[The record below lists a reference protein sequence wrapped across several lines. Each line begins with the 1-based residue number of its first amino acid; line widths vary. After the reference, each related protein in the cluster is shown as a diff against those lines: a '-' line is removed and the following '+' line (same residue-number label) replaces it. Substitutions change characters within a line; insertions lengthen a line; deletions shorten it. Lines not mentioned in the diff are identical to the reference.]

1 METQAASD
9 RVVSATEFSLDTID
23 IISPDHYQKNGYPH
37 AEWTYLR
44 KTRPVFYVD
53 RPRVDPFWA
62 ITKAADIK
70 EISVQPRLW
79 LNGPRL
85 AAFPLDEGADGPP
98 PELPLK
104 HLLNMDPPQHG
115 EYRTIL
121 SRYFTPRSVRA
132 LEPEV
137 ANITAKI
144 LDDVMDR
151 EQCDFVTEI
160 SSKVPVA
167 VIAEMLGV
175 PRPDWPT
182 LFRWTNEIIGGGD
195 PEFQRGKDAN
205 ETFAQARLEMF
216 TYFTNLVEERR
227 KHPTGDVTSI
237 IANAKI
243 DGAPLPAL
251 ELLSYLLVL
260 VVAGN
265 ETTRNATS
273 GGLLALIE
281 NPEQFRRLKSDP
293 TLIKSAVEEIV
304 RWTSPVI
311 QFTRTATSDTVV
323 RGQKIRAGESVC
335 LFYPS
340 ANRDEDVF
348 DQPFKF
354 DIGRNPNPHLAFG
367 IGEHF
372 CLGSNLARLEL
383 EVIFRE
389 LAKRL
394 ERAES
399 AGPLERLRSSFVG
412 GIKHMPIRYKLKP
425 AAAA

>member
-1 METQAASD
+1 MEPQAASN
-9 RVVSATEFSLDTID
+9 RAESASEFSLDTID
-23 IISPDHYQKNGYPH
+23 IVSPDHYQKNGYPH

-44 KTRPVFYVD
+44 KHHPVFYVE

-62 ITKAADIK
+62 ITKAADIR
-70 EISVQPRLW
+70 EISIQPRQW

-85 AAFPLDEGADGPP
+85 AVFMLDEGAEGPP
-98 PELPLK
+98 PELPLR

-115 EYRTIL
+115 EFRSIL
-121 SRYFTPRSVRA
+121 SQYFTPRSIRA
-132 LEPEV
+132 LEPEI
-137 ANITAKI
+137 AKITTEI

-151 EQCDFVTEI
+151 GECDFVTEI

-175 PRPDWPT
+175 PRKDWPT
-182 LFRWTNEIIGGGD
+182 IFRWTNEVIGGGD

-216 TYFTNLVEERR
+216 QYFTDLVEESR
-227 KHPTGDVTSI
+227 KHPGRDVTSI
-237 IANAKI
+237 VSNAKVN
-243 DGAPLPAL
+243 GEPLPAL
-251 ELLSYLLVL
+251 ELLSYLFLL

-273 GGLLALIE
+273 GGLLAFIE

-311 QFTRTATSDTVV
+311 QFARTAVSDTVV

-340 ANRDEDVF
+340 ASRDEDVF
-348 DQPFKF
+348 AEPFKF
-354 DIGRNPNPHLAFG
+354 DIGRNPNPHLSFG

-372 CLGSNLARLEL
+372 CLGANLARLEL
-383 EVIFRE
+383 AVIFAE

-394 ERAES
+394 DHAEL
-399 AGPLERLRSSFVG
+399 AGPVERLRSSFVG
-412 GIKHMPIRYKLKP
+412 GVKHMPIRYKLNP
-425 AAAA
+425 AN

>member
-1 METQAASD
+1 MEPQAAAN
-9 RVVSATEFSLDTID
+9 RVESASEFSLDTIE
-23 IISPDHYQKNGYPH
+23 IVSPDHYQKNGYPH

-44 KTRPVFYVD
+44 KHQPVCYIE

-62 ITKAADIK
+62 ITKGADIR
-70 EISVQPRLW
+70 EISIQPRQW

-85 AAFPLDEGADGPP
+85 AVFMLDEGAEGPP
-98 PELPLK
+98 PELPLR

-115 EYRTIL
+115 EYRSIL
-121 SRYFTPRSVRA
+121 SQYFTPRSIRA
-132 LEPEV
+132 LEPEI
-137 ANITAKI
+137 AKITTEI

-151 EQCDFVTEI
+151 GECDFVTEI

-175 PRPDWPT
+175 PRKDWPT
-182 LFRWTNEIIGGGD
+182 IFRWTNEVIGGGD

-216 TYFTNLVEERR
+216 QYFTDLVEESR
-227 KHPTGDVTSI
+227 KHPGSDVTSI
-237 IANAKI
+237 VSNATVN
-243 DGAPLPAL
+243 GEPLPAL
-251 ELLSYLLVL
+251 ELLSYLFLL

-273 GGLLALIE
+273 GGLLAFIE

-293 TLIKSAVEEIV
+293 TLIKTAVEEMV

-311 QFTRTATSDTVV
+311 QFARTAVSDTVV

-340 ANRDEDVF
+340 ASRDEDVF
-348 DQPFKF
+348 AEPFKF
-354 DIGRNPNPHLAFG
+354 DIGRNPNPHLSFG

-372 CLGSNLARLEL
+372 CLGANLARLEL
-383 EVIFRE
+383 AVIFTE

-394 ERAES
+394 DHAEM
-399 AGPLERLRSSFVG
+399 AGPVERLRSSFVG
-412 GIKHMPIRYKLKP
+412 GVKHMPIRYKLKP
-425 AAAA
+425 A

>member
-1 METQAASD
+1 MEPQAAAN
-9 RVVSATEFSLDTID
+9 RAESAAEFSLDTIE
-23 IISPDHYQKNGYPH
+23 IVSPDHYQKNGYPH

-44 KTRPVFYVD
+44 KHHPVFYVE

-62 ITKAADIK
+62 ITKAADIR
-70 EISVQPRLW
+70 EISIQPRQW

-85 AAFPLDEGADGPP
+85 AVFMLDEGAEGPP
-98 PELPLK
+98 PELPLR

-115 EYRTIL
+115 EFRSIL
-121 SRYFTPRSVRA
+121 SQYFTPRSIRA
-132 LEPEV
+132 LEPEI
-137 ANITAKI
+137 AKITTEI

-151 EQCDFVTEI
+151 GECDFVTEI

-175 PRPDWPT
+175 PRKDWPT
-182 LFRWTNEIIGGGD
+182 IFRWTNEVIGGGD

-216 TYFTNLVEERR
+216 QYFTDLVEESR
-227 KHPTGDVTSI
+227 KHPGSDVTSI
-237 IANAKI
+237 VSNAKVN
-243 DGAPLPAL
+243 GEPLPAL
-251 ELLSYLLVL
+251 ELLSYLFLL

-273 GGLLALIE
+273 GGLLAFIE

-311 QFTRTATSDTVV
+311 QFARTAVSDTVV

-340 ANRDEDVF
+340 ASRDEDVF
-348 DQPFKF
+348 AEPFKF
-354 DIGRNPNPHLAFG
+354 DIGRNPNPHLSFG

-372 CLGSNLARLEL
+372 CLGANLARLEL
-383 EVIFRE
+383 AVIFAE

-394 ERAES
+394 DHAEL
-399 AGPLERLRSSFVG
+399 AGPVERLRSSFVG
-412 GIKHMPIRYKLKP
+412 GVKHMPIRYKLNP
-425 AAAA
+425 AN

>member
-1 METQAASD
+1 MEPQAASD
-9 RVVSATEFSLDTID
+9 RVERATEFPLDTID

-37 AEWTYLR
+37 AEWTFLR
-44 KTRPVFYVD
+44 KHHPVFYVE

-62 ITKAADIK
+62 ITKASDLK
-70 EISVQPRLW
+70 EISCQPRLW

-85 AAFPLDEGADGPP
+85 AVFPLDEGADGPP

-104 HLLNMDPPQHG
+104 HLLNMDPPEHG
-115 EYRTIL
+115 EYRSIL
-121 SRYFTPRSVRA
+121 SQYFTPRSIRA
-132 LEPEV
+132 LEPEI
-137 ANITAKI
+137 AKITTEI

-151 EQCDFVTEI
+151 GECDFVTEI

-175 PRPDWPT
+175 PRKDWPT
-182 LFRWTNEIIGGGD
+182 IFRWTNEVIGGGD

-216 TYFTNLVEERR
+216 QYFTDLVEESR
-227 KHPTGDVTSI
+227 KHPGNDVTSI
-237 IANAKI
+237 ISNAKVN
-243 DGAPLPAL
+243 GEPLPAL
-251 ELLSYLLVL
+251 ELLSYLLLL

-273 GGLLALIE
+273 GGLLAFIE

-311 QFTRTATSDTVV
+311 QFARTAASDTSV
-323 RGQKIRAGESVC
+323 RGQTIRAGESVC

-340 ANRDEDVF
+340 ASRDEDVF
-348 DQPFKF
+348 AEPFKF
-354 DIGRNPNPHLAFG
+354 DIGRNPNPHLSFG

-372 CLGSNLARLEL
+372 CLGANLARLEL
-383 EVIFRE
+383 NVIFGE

-394 ERAES
+394 DHAEL
-399 AGPLERLRSSFVG
+399 AGPVQRLRSSFVG
-412 GIKHMPIRYKLKP
+412 GIKHMPIRYKLLSERN
-425 AAAA
+425 

>member
-44 KTRPVFYVD
+44 KHRPVFYVD

-182 LFRWTNEIIGGGD
+182 LFRWTNEIMGGGD

-205 ETFAQARLEMF
+205 EIFAQARLEMF

-412 GIKHMPIRYKLKP
+412 GIKHMPIRYELKP

>member
-1 METQAASD
+1 MEPQAAAN
-9 RVVSATEFSLDTID
+9 RVENASEFSLDTID
-23 IISPDHYQKNGYPH
+23 IVSPDHYQKNGYPH

-44 KTRPVFYVD
+44 KHHPVAYVE

-62 ITKAADIK
+62 ITKAADIR
-70 EISVQPRLW
+70 EISIQPRQW

-85 AAFPLDEGADGPP
+85 AVFMLDEGAEGPP
-98 PELPLK
+98 PELPLR

-115 EYRTIL
+115 EFRSIL
-121 SRYFTPRSVRA
+121 SQYFTPRSIRA
-132 LEPEV
+132 LEPEI
-137 ANITAKI
+137 AKITTEI

-151 EQCDFVTEI
+151 GECDFVTEI

-175 PRPDWPT
+175 PRKDWPRI
-182 LFRWTNEIIGGGD
+182 FRWTNEVIGGGD
-195 PEFQRGKDAN
+195 PEFQNGKDAN

-216 TYFTNLVEERR
+216 QYFTDLVEESR
-227 KHPTGDVTSI
+227 KHPGSDVTSI
-237 IANAKI
+237 VSNATVN
-243 DGAPLPAL
+243 GEPLPAL
-251 ELLSYLLVL
+251 ELLSYLFLL

-273 GGLLALIE
+273 GGLLAFIE

-311 QFTRTATSDTVV
+311 QFARTAVNDTVV

-340 ANRDEDVF
+340 ASRDEDVF
-348 DQPFKF
+348 AEPFKF
-354 DIGRNPNPHLAFG
+354 DIGRNPNPHLSFG

-372 CLGSNLARLEL
+372 CLGANLARLEL
-383 EVIFRE
+383 AVIFTE

-394 ERAES
+394 EHAEM
-399 AGPLERLRSSFVG
+399 AGPVERLRSSFVG
-412 GIKHMPIRYKLKP
+412 GVKHMPIRYKLKP
-425 AAAA
+425 AS

>member
-1 METQAASD
+1 MEPQAAANPAE
-9 RVVSATEFSLDTID
+9 SASEFSLDTIE
-23 IISPDHYQKNGYPH
+23 IVSPDHYQRNGYPH

-44 KTRPVFYVD
+44 KHHPVCYVE

-62 ITKAADIK
+62 ITKAADIR
-70 EISVQPRLW
+70 EISIQPRQW

-85 AAFPLDEGADGPP
+85 AVFMLEEGAEGPP
-98 PELPLK
+98 PELPLR

-115 EYRTIL
+115 EFRSIL
-121 SRYFTPRSVRA
+121 SQYFTPRSIRA
-132 LEPEV
+132 LEPEI
-137 ANITAKI
+137 AKITTEI

-151 EQCDFVTEI
+151 GECDFVTEI

-175 PRPDWPT
+175 PRKDWPT
-182 LFRWTNEIIGGGD
+182 IFRWTNEVIGGGD

-216 TYFTNLVEERR
+216 QYFTDLVEESR
-227 KHPTGDVTSI
+227 KHPGSDVTSI
-237 IANAKI
+237 VSNAKVN
-243 DGAPLPAL
+243 GEPLPAL
-251 ELLSYLLVL
+251 ELLSYLFLL

-273 GGLLALIE
+273 GGLLAFIE

-311 QFTRTATSDTVV
+311 QFARTAVSDATV

-340 ANRDEDVF
+340 ASRDEDVF
-348 DQPFKF
+348 AEPFKF
-354 DIGRNPNPHLAFG
+354 DVGRNPNPHLSFG

-372 CLGSNLARLEL
+372 CLGANLARLEL
-383 EVIFRE
+383 AVIFAE

-394 ERAES
+394 EHAEL
-399 AGPLERLRSSFVG
+399 AGPVERLRSSFVG
-412 GIKHMPIRYKLKP
+412 GVKHMPIRYKLKP
-425 AAAA
+425 PRSL

>member
-1 METQAASD
+1 MEPQAAND
-9 RVVSATEFSLDTID
+9 RVESAAEFPLDTID
-23 IISPDHYQKNGYPH
+23 VISPDHYQKNGYPH
-37 AEWTYLR
+37 AEWAFLR
-44 KTRPVFYVD
+44 KHHPVFYIE

-62 ITKAADIK
+62 ITKASDLR
-70 EISVQPRLW
+70 EISCQPRLW

-85 AAFPLDEGADGPP
+85 AVFPLDEGADGPP

-104 HLLNMDPPQHG
+104 HLLNMDPPEHG
-115 EYRTIL
+115 EYRSIL
-121 SRYFTPRSVRA
+121 SQYFTPRSIRA
-132 LEPEV
+132 LEPE
-137 ANITAKI
+137 IAKI
-144 LDDVMDR
+144 TNQLLDDVMDR
-151 EQCDFVTEI
+151 VECDFVTEI
-160 SSKVPVA
+160 SCKVPIA

-175 PRPDWPT
+175 PRKDWPT
-182 LFRWTNEIIGGGD
+182 MFRWTNEIIGGGD

-216 TYFTNLVEERR
+216 QYFTDLVEESR
-227 KHPTGDVTSI
+227 KHPRSDVTSI
-237 IANAKI
+237 ISNAKLN
-243 DGAPLPAL
+243 GEPLPAL
-251 ELLSYLLVL
+251 ELLSYLLLL

-273 GGLLALIE
+273 GGLLAFIE

-311 QFTRTATSDTVV
+311 QFARTAASDTSV
-323 RGQKIRAGESVC
+323 RGQKVRAGESVC

-340 ANRDEDVF
+340 ASRDEDVF
-348 DQPFKF
+348 DEPFKF
-354 DIGRNPNPHLAFG
+354 DIGRNPNPHLSFG

-383 EVIFRE
+383 AVIFRE

-394 ERAES
+394 EHAEL
-399 AGPLERLRSSFVG
+399 AGPVERLRSSFVG
-412 GIKHMPIRYKLKP
+412 GVKHMPISYKLNP
-425 AAAA
+425 A

>member
-1 METQAASD
+1 MEPQAAAN
-9 RVVSATEFSLDTID
+9 RAESASEFSLDTID
-23 IISPDHYQKNGYPH
+23 IVSPDHYQKNGYPH

-44 KTRPVFYVD
+44 KHHPVFYVE

-62 ITKAADIK
+62 ITKAADIR
-70 EISVQPRLW
+70 EISIQPRQW

-85 AAFPLDEGADGPP
+85 AVFMLEEGAEGPP
-98 PELPLK
+98 PELPLR

-115 EYRTIL
+115 EFRSIL
-121 SRYFTPRSVRA
+121 SQYFTPRSIRA
-132 LEPEV
+132 LEPEI
-137 ANITAKI
+137 AKITTEI

-151 EQCDFVTEI
+151 GECDFVTEI

-175 PRPDWPT
+175 PRKDWPT
-182 LFRWTNEIIGGGD
+182 IFRWTNEVIGGGD

-216 TYFTNLVEERR
+216 QYFTDLVEESR
-227 KHPTGDVTSI
+227 KHPGSDVTSI
-237 IANAKI
+237 VSNAKVN
-243 DGAPLPAL
+243 GEPLPAL
-251 ELLSYLLVL
+251 ELLSYLFLL

-273 GGLLALIE
+273 GGLLAFIE

-311 QFTRTATSDTVV
+311 QFARTAVSDTVV

-340 ANRDEDVF
+340 ASRDEDVF
-348 DQPFKF
+348 AEPFKF
-354 DIGRNPNPHLAFG
+354 DVGRNPNPHLSFG

-372 CLGSNLARLEL
+372 CLGANLARLEL
-383 EVIFRE
+383 AVIFTE

-394 ERAES
+394 DHAET
-399 AGPLERLRSSFVG
+399 AGPVERLRSSFVG
-412 GIKHMPIRYKLKP
+412 GVKHMPIRYQLKP
-425 AAAA
+425 AN

>member
-1 METQAASD
+1 
-9 RVVSATEFSLDTID
+9 
-23 IISPDHYQKNGYPH
+23 
-37 AEWTYLR
+37 
-44 KTRPVFYVD
+44 
-53 RPRVDPFWA
+53 
-62 ITKAADIK
+62 
-70 EISVQPRLW
+70 
-79 LNGPRL
+79 
-85 AAFPLDEGADGPP
+85 
-98 PELPLK
+98 
-104 HLLNMDPPQHG
+104 MDPPNHG
-115 EYRTIL
+115 EYRSIL
-121 SRYFTPRSVRA
+121 SQYFTPRSIRE
-132 LEPEV
+132 LEPDV
-137 ANITAKI
+137 ANITAQL

-151 EQCDFVTEI
+151 EECDFVTEI

-175 PRPDWPT
+175 PRKDWPT

-216 TYFTNLVEERR
+216 QYFTDLVEESR
-227 KHPTGDVTSI
+227 KHPGRSVTSVI
-237 IANAKI
+237 SNAKVN
-243 DGAPLPAL
+243 GEPLPAL
-251 ELLSYLLVL
+251 ELLSYLLLL

-293 TLIKSAVEEIV
+293 AMIKSAVEEIV

-311 QFTRTATSDTVV
+311 QFSRTAASDTVV

-340 ANRDEDVF
+340 ASRDEDVF
-348 DQPFKF
+348 DDPFKF
-354 DIGRNPNPHLAFG
+354 DVGRNPNPHLSFG

-372 CLGSNLARLEL
+372 CLGANLARLEL
-383 EVIFRE
+383 SVIFAQ

-394 ERAES
+394 EHAEL
-399 AGPLERLRSSFVG
+399 AGPVERLRSSFVG

-425 AAAA
+425 A

>member
-1 METQAASD
+1 MAYIE
-9 RVVSATEFSLDTID
+9 
-23 IISPDHYQKNGYPH
+23 
-37 AEWTYLR
+37 
-44 KTRPVFYVD
+44 

-62 ITKAADIK
+62 ITKAADIR
-70 EISVQPRLW
+70 EISIQPRNW

-85 AAFPLDEGADGPP
+85 AVFMLEEGADGPP
-98 PELPLK
+98 PELPLR

-115 EYRTIL
+115 EFRSIL
-121 SRYFTPRSVRA
+121 SQYFTPRSIRA
-132 LEPEV
+132 LEPEI
-137 ANITAKI
+137 AKITTEI

-151 EQCDFVTEI
+151 EECDFVTEI

-175 PRPDWPT
+175 PRKDWPT
-182 LFRWTNEIIGGGD
+182 IFRWTNEVIGGGD

-216 TYFTNLVEERR
+216 QYFTDLVEESR
-227 KHPTGDVTSI
+227 KHPGSDVTSI
-237 IANAKI
+237 VSNAKVN
-243 DGAPLPAL
+243 GETLPAL
-251 ELLSYLLVL
+251 ELLSYLFLL

-273 GGLLALIE
+273 GGLLAFIE

-311 QFTRTATSDTVV
+311 QFARTAVSDSVV

-340 ANRDEDVF
+340 ASRDEDVF
-348 DQPFKF
+348 AEPFKF
-354 DIGRNPNPHLAFG
+354 DIGRNPNPHLSFG

-372 CLGSNLARLEL
+372 CLGANLARLEL
-383 EVIFRE
+383 AVIFAE

-394 ERAES
+394 DHAEM
-399 AGPLERLRSSFVG
+399 AGPIERLRSSFVG
-412 GIKHMPIRYKLKP
+412 GIKHMPIRYQLKP
-425 AAAA
+425 AS

>member
-1 METQAASD
+1 MEPQAAAN
-9 RVVSATEFSLDTID
+9 RAESASEFSLDTIE
-23 IISPDHYQKNGYPH
+23 IVSPDHYQKNGYPH

-44 KTRPVFYVD
+44 KHHPVFHVE

-62 ITKAADIK
+62 ITKAADIR
-70 EISVQPRLW
+70 EISIQPRQW

-85 AAFPLDEGADGPP
+85 AVFMLEEGADGPP
-98 PELPLK
+98 PELPLR

-115 EYRTIL
+115 EYRSIL
-121 SRYFTPRSVRA
+121 SQYFTPRSIRA
-132 LEPEV
+132 LEPEI
-137 ANITAKI
+137 AKITTEI

-151 EQCDFVTEI
+151 GECDFVTEI

-175 PRPDWPT
+175 PRKDWPT
-182 LFRWTNEIIGGGD
+182 IFRWTNEVIGGGD

-216 TYFTNLVEERR
+216 QYFTDLVEESR
-227 KHPTGDVTSI
+227 KHPGSDVTSI
-237 IANAKI
+237 VSNAKVN
-243 DGAPLPAL
+243 GEPLPAL
-251 ELLSYLLVL
+251 ELLSYLFLL

-273 GGLLALIE
+273 GGLLAFIE

-311 QFTRTATSDTVV
+311 QFARTAVNDTVV

-340 ANRDEDVF
+340 ASRDEDVF
-348 DQPFKF
+348 AEPFKF
-354 DIGRNPNPHLAFG
+354 DVGRNPNPHLSFG

-372 CLGSNLARLEL
+372 CLGANLARLEL
-383 EVIFRE
+383 AVIFAE

-394 ERAES
+394 DHAEL
-399 AGPLERLRSSFVG
+399 AGPVERLRSSFVG
-412 GIKHMPIRYKLKP
+412 GVKHMPIRYKLKP
-425 AAAA
+425 AS